1 MFLDLTHDF
10 SLEPGFVATPVTV
23 SLKSASTQYTGV
35 KYRYEIPGMAS
46 SYLDLPGHIAETDD
60 GMRGDNLPADC
71 FYRLETKVL
80 RLNRKSGDG
89 AVTAADLRK
98 AAGNDDNFQAPCI
111 VVNTLAELNP
121 RDIEERSVFL
131 TFAALEFLAA
141 HGCRL
146 LVSDVFESKRLDG
159 VFLWLFQH
167 RISTVCEPVNLGKLP
182 TDKPV
187 RVSAIFLPLPATQL
201 PCRVFAEW

>member
-10 SLEPGFVATPVTV
+10 SLEPGFRVTPEPV

-35 KYRYEIPGMAS
+35 KYFFEIPGMAS

-60 GMRGDNLPADC
+60 GARGDTLPADC
-71 FYRLETKVL
+71 FYRMEAKLL
-80 RLNRKSGDG
+80 RLHRKSGDG
-89 AVTAADLRK
+89 AVAATDLEMAADGGDFR
-98 AAGNDDNFQAPCI
+98 AECI
-111 VVNTLAELNP
+111 IVNALGDLNP

-131 TFAALEFLAA
+131 TFDALEYLAS

-146 LVSDVFESKRLDG
+146 LVSDIFESQRLDG

-167 RISTVCEPVNLGKLP
+167 RISTICEPVNLGRLP
-182 TDKPV
+182 LDAPLRLSV
-187 RVSAIFLPLPATQL
+187 IFPPLPATQL
-201 PCRVFAEW
+201 PCRLFAEW